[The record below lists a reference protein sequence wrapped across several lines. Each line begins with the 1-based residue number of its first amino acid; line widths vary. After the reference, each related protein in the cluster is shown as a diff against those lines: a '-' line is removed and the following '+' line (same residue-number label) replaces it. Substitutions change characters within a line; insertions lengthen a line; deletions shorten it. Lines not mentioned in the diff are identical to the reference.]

1 MRVLGESGGSL
12 RQLLTKLLL
21 VTGAFAAPI
30 VCSQV
35 MATDVVLEPV
45 KDGSFNTLPAGTS
58 PNGIWTVPAGSSFG
72 AWKVTQGPVRFYQQG
87 GTTFKDVT
95 HKGNAVEV
103 VPGPWNTRGTI
114 TQTFQTAKGEEYTV
128 LFCYAGQF
136 SNNNYG
142 KRVNLKV
149 RRGADNIEFGSMVWT
164 DNTKPANWSFS
175 NVVWKQAE
183 YRFIAQS
190 DTTKLEFFTD
200 QLTTQKEGMLIT
212 RVQTFGAPPK
222 KLWRHEAPLPRD
234 LDKFVKDRNRAILLG
249 KALFWD
255 MQVGSDGRT
264 ACATCHQAS
273 GIDQRTVNTLHPG
286 APGSTFGPQLPGQ
299 AELGAA
305 ALAKFRGANATV
317 KALDFPFHRVK
328 NPLGDHQSNEVLFD
342 TKEVLGSQGVIKRN
356 FVKIVPGNPVDDG
369 TTVADPVFKVNGANA
384 RQVTGRN
391 TPTNINSVF
400 LDRLF
405 WDGRAN
411 HFFNGVNPFG
421 NLDPN
426 AKVLKRVP
434 KTVTTGKWVW
444 QSWWIGGWWQWVSTT
459 THIPDALEPTPI
471 LLNNAALASQAV
483 GPPLN
488 GVEMSWHGRDFKA
501 LGRKV
506 LSMKPLAL
514 QAVSAQ
520 DSVLGWTAN
529 TTGKGLRTEWDY
541 ARLIRESFH
550 DDWWNSTQKTADG
563 YTMMEANFSMYWGL
577 ALMMYQSTLISDET
591 PYDYYALGDRTRLS
605 ASAKRGLA
613 TFMSSGK
620 CINCHTGPEFAGATI
635 RKLRGTTPE
644 LVEFMVMGDG
654 KNAWYDSGFYNIGVR
669 PTLEDIA
676 LGASHPDFGPLSY
689 TKQRQQGKEIGQS
702 VSIASGDRI
711 AVNGAFKSPSLRNI
725 ELTGPYFH
733 NGGARTLEE
742 AVQFYV
748 RGADFFHE
756 NFGDLDPDV
765 DGISELQNN
774 PQGVAD
780 LVAFLRSLTDERVR
794 LQKAP
799 FDHPEL
805 VIPNGH
811 SGVVNGV
818 AQDQLI
824 TLPAVGM
831 QGGPV
836 VVPFETIVK

>member
-1 MRVLGESGGSL
+1 MFFMGQLRCVL
-12 RQLLTKLLL
+12 RQSLGRALLAASVLTTSIA
-21 VTGAFAAPI
+21 VSPAYGTDIITAPI
-30 VCSQV
+30 
-35 MATDVVLEPV
+35 ADGNFAVLPTGPEN
-45 KDGSFNTLPAGTS
+45 G
-58 PNGIWTVPAGSSFG
+58 GIWTLGTNAAFGS
-72 AWKVTQGPVRFYQQG
+72 WKVTQGNVRFYRQG
-87 GTTFKDVT
+87 GTFKDT
-95 HKGNAVEV
+95 AHMGNAVEV
-103 VPGPWNTRGTI
+103 IPGQWNTRGTI
-114 TQTFQTAKGEEYTV
+114 TQTFPTTKGTEYTV
-128 LFCYAGQF
+128 LFSYGGQF

-164 DNTKPANWSFS
+164 YDIKPADWTFS
-175 NVVWKQAE
+175 KIGWRQAE
-183 YRFIAQS
+183 YRFVAQS
-190 DTTKLEFFTD
+190 DSTKLEFFTD

-212 RVQTFGAPPK
+212 SVQTFSAPPA
-222 KLWRHEAPLPRD
+222 KLWRHEAPLPKD
-234 LDKFVKDRNRAILLG
+234 LNQFVKDRNRAIMLG

-264 ACATCHQAS
+264 ACATCHQVS
-273 GIDQRTVNTLHPG
+273 GIDQRFVNTLHPG

-299 AELGAA
+299 S
-305 ALAKFRGANATV
+305 ALAAEALAGFRGANATL
-317 KALDFPFHRVK
+317 KGTDFPFHRVEK
-328 NPLGDHQSNEVLFD
+328 PLGDHDSNKVLFD
-342 TKEVLGSQGVIKRN
+342 TEEVVGSQGVIKRK
-356 FVKIVPGNPVDDG
+356 FEQIVPGSPVDNG
-369 TTVADPVFKVNGANA
+369 QLVADPVFKISGANA

-391 TPTNINSVF
+391 SPTNINAVF

-434 KTVTTGKWVW
+434 KTVNTGKWVW
-444 QSWWIGGWWQWVSTT
+444 KSFGWWGMWQWVGSTT
-459 THIPDALEPTPI
+459 YIADALEPTSI

-488 GVEMSWHGRDFKA
+488 EVEMSWHGRDFKA
-501 LGRKV
+501 LGRKL
-506 LSMKPLAL
+506 LSLRPLAL
-514 QAVSAQ
+514 QQVSPQ
-520 DSVLGWTAN
+520 DSVLGWAADPTR
-529 TTGKGLRTEWDY
+529 KGLRSEWDY

-550 DDWWNSTQKTADG
+550 DDWWNSTQKTPEG
-563 YTMMEANFSMYWGL
+563 HTMMEANFSLYWGL

-591 PYDYYALGDRTRLS
+591 PYDAFALGDRTRLS
-605 ASAKRGLA
+605 PSAKRGLA

-635 RKLRGTTPE
+635 RKLRGSTPE

-654 KNAWYDSGFYNIGVR
+654 TNAWYDSGFYNIGVR
-669 PTLEDIA
+669 KTLEDIA
-676 LGASHPDFGPLSY
+676 VGASHPDFGPLSY
-689 TKQRQQGKEIGQS
+689 TKQRQNGRDIGQS
-702 VSIASGDRI
+702 ATINKGDRV
-711 AVNGAFKSPSLRNI
+711 AVNGAFKAPSLRNI

-742 AVQFYV
+742 VVQFYV

-756 NFGDLDPDV
+756 NIADLDPDV
-765 DGISELQNN
+765 DGISELRNN

-780 LVAFLRSLTDERVR
+780 LVAFMKSLTDERVR

-811 SGVVNGV
+811 SGVVNGL

-831 QGGPV
+831 NGGPV
-836 VVPFETIVK
+836 VVPFDQIVR